1 MTAVELTRRLVLHR
15 EIDPQYRFP
24 EVEWQDVKEILYG
37 AGDESLLFPG
47 QKWGGMTA
55 DTAIFLQTAL
65 GIGGNGRGTIPGDD
79 REIRSPKV
87 PFNSNNEW
95 RIFSKL
101 GAGFSTSRYVGEI
114 VTNAYGKETN
124 LYMMF

>member
-1 MTAVELTRRLVLHR
+1 MLLSLSALTAVELTRRLVLHR

-65 GIGGNGRGTIPGDD
+65 GIGTTLAGIYGD
-79 REIRSPKV
+79 IGKGFKA
-87 PFNSNNEW
+87 FN
-95 RIFSKL
+95 
-101 GAGFSTSRYVGEI
+101 A
-114 VTNAYGKETN
+114 
-124 LYMMF
+124 